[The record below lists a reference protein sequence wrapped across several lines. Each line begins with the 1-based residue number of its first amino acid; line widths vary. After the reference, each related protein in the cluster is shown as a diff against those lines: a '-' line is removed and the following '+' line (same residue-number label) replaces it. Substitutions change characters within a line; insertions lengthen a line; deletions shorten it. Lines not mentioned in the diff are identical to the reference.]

1 MGFRY
6 LPSSKTALRYPG
18 FTLIEI
24 LVVISSLALL
34 TALMTPNLQH
44 GNPIVDLEQRA
55 KALGS
60 LINQARTLVIT
71 NRKRVFL
78 CGAALDG
85 ELSLEDNLNQGVPC
99 DIQGGWHNGILVV
112 IDQDGD
118 QQPSAEDVVVLYQ
131 PADSERVVIS
141 WRGFRGRERIDF
153 LPSGS
158 THWQNGRFTL
168 CSTNDASLHLD
179 VVINAA
185 GRSYISSGTSS
196 RCPG

>member
-1 MGFRY
+1 MGFPF
-6 LPSSKTALRYPG
+6 LPASNTPLRFPG

-24 LVVISSLALL
+24 LIVISLLALL

-55 KALGS
+55 QALRS
-60 LINQARTLVIT
+60 LIKQARTLAIT
-71 NRKRVFL
+71 HRKRVFL
-78 CGAALDG
+78 CGAAP
-85 ELSLEDNLNQGVPC
+85 ESEFSLEDNFSRGVPC
-99 DIQGGWHNGILVV
+99 DMQGGWHNGIQVV
-112 IDQDGD
+112 IDQDGN
-118 QQPSAEDVVVLYQ
+118 QQPSAEDEVVLYQ

-168 CSTNDASLHLD
+168 CSTNDASLHRD
-179 VVINAA
+179 VIINAA
-185 GRSYISSGTSS
+185 GRSYIRSGTSS
-196 RCPG
+196 RCAG

>member
-6 LPSSKTALRYPG
+6 LPSSKTALRFQG

-24 LVVISSLALL
+24 LVVISLLALL

-60 LINQARTLVIT
+60 LINQARTLAIT
-71 NRKRVFL
+71 HRQRVFL
-78 CGAALDG
+78 CGAAPDG
-85 ELSLEDNLNQGVPC
+85 ELFLEDNLNRGVPC
-99 DIQGGWHNGILVV
+99 DIQGGWHNGIQVV
-112 IDQDGD
+112 IDQDGN
-118 QQPSAEDVVVLYQ
+118 QQPSAEDEVVLYQ

-168 CSTNDASLHLD
+168 CSTNDASLHRD
-179 VVINAA
+179 VIINAA
-185 GRSYISSGTSS
+185 GRSYISFGTSS
-196 RCPG
+196 RCAG